1 MLETCLSLT
10 SPERGSADN
19 CCVSVKKVDEDF
31 FFFKTTFKLK
41 KLFNISKYIVFGD
54 GKRCILLYAH
64 MDQGHM

>member
-1 MLETCLSLT
+1 MQIIVVLVLRRLMKT
-10 SPERGSADN
+10 
-19 CCVSVKKVDEDF
+19 